1 MPPPPLRGGRQHKSI
16 FQSFLILRLKVLKN
30 PYAKSVSKAVLLM
43 LQACVF
49 FCSLLHKPDQ
59 VLKKGQGGEGILLKS
74 DEFDTGSLSVLVK
87 RFTTKIFSQDKGQ
100 HQVLLPYGYPLKSQF
115 LYGHLKAT

>member
-1 MPPPPLRGGRQHKSI
+1 MPPSPLRGRQHKSI
-16 FQSFLILRLKVLKN
+16 FQNFLILRLKGLKN
-30 PYAKSVSKAVLLM
+30 PYAKSVSKTVLLM

-59 VLKKGQGGEGILLKS
+59 ILKKGQGGEGILLKS

-87 RFTTKIFSQDKGQ
+87 RLQRKFLARIKASIKCCCRMGI
-100 HQVLLPYGYPLKSQF
+100 LLNLSSF
-115 LYGHLKAT
+115 MDT